1 MPSRDLAD
9 DIRECLEMLDE
20 NIEALTDIEED
31 LDEESENELV
41 VDVGLHELYD
51 MGEDAARRVRL
62 RKAERMFLR
71 RRGGRD

>member
-1 MPSRDLAD
+1 MASEDLAE
-9 DIRECLEMLDE
+9 DIRECLDMLDE

-51 MGEDAARRVRL
+51 MGEDAAVRVRL
-62 RKAERMFLR
+62 RRAERTFLR
-71 RRGGRD
+71 RRGGRG